1 MGRIALRTRIENHQW
16 RFFKVEKGLETEIT
30 HDELADLFEA
40 KRIYVKAVYEG
51 MYRG

>member
-1 MGRIALRTRIENHQW
+1 MGRIALRARIENHQW
-16 RFFKVEKGLETEIT
+16 RLFKVEKGLVTEIT

-51 MYRG
+51 RVV

>member
-1 MGRIALRTRIENHQW
+1 MGSIALRARIENHQW
-16 RFFKVEKGLETEIT
+16 RLFKVEKGRRTEIT

-51 MYRG
+51 LNCG